1 MIMIRDNHMPRRPA
15 VADFIGLFGWLAV
28 TFAVATFGSQFRP
41 GDWYQALAK
50 PALTPPGW
58 IFPVVWT
65 LLYALM
71 AFSAWMIWRRG
82 GFKVN
87 RLALSL
93 YGLQLIFNG
102 LWSWLFFGQHQ
113 IGPALVDIVILL
125 TLIILT
131 AVRFWNIHRPAGIL
145 LAPYILWV
153 SFATCLNY
161 MLWVLN

>member
-1 MIMIRDNHMPRRPA
+1 MIRKNGIQKYSSLA
-15 VADFIGLFGWLAV
+15 SLLGLLFWLV
-28 TFAVATFGSQFRP
+28 ITFAVATFGSQFRP

-50 PALTPPGW
+50 PALTPPNW

-71 AFSAWMIWRRG
+71 ALSAWLIWRRG

-113 IGPALVDIVILL
+113 IGLALVDIVILL

-131 AVRFWNIHRPAGIL
+131 AVRFWKTYRPAGIL

-153 SFATCLNY
+153 SFATYLNY